1 MFKAC
6 IEKTNLAS
14 NSLQIE
20 LRHERDVSQSIDTVS
35 NYELVD
41 KCTLLISDNP
51 RIITSS

>member
-6 IEKTNLAS
+6 IEKTNLVS

-41 KCTLLISDNP
+41 KGLLLITDNP
-51 RIITSS
+51 KNVTSN